1 MQNLTAQQADALK
14 RIPRNRDGA
23 AVDPD
28 TLRELMNLGLVEER
42 AGAPAL
48 TQRGAVVKVLRRSLR
63 EGSH

>member
-1 MQNLTAQQADALK
+1 MQNLTPQQADALK

-23 AVDPD
+23 TVDPD
-28 TLRELMNLGLVEER
+28 TLRELMSLGLVEER

-63 EGSH
+63 EASH

>member
-23 AVDPD
+23 TVDPN

-42 AGAPAL
+42 AGAPVL